1 MADIDERVAILETQH
16 KGLAKNQDK
25 ILEELGELKGTVKKY
40 HGFVAGMLFVVN
52 ALWIVATGIFAFFNR
67 HG

>member
-1 MADIDERVAILETQH
+1 MADIDERVAVLETQH

-25 ILEELGELKGTVKKY
+25 ILAELAELKGTVKKY

-52 ALWIVATGIFAFFNR
+52 ALWIGATAIYAFLNR
-67 HG
+67 QG